1 MITKIS
7 SRSMG
12 TLYKNHKGILD
23 YNTSIELFVLLNYG
37 TSIESFV
44 LLNCFF
50 AASAFSG
57 GSGNPDARIM

>member
-1 MITKIS
+1 MIPKIS

-12 TLYKNHKGILD
+12 TLYKNHKGILE
-23 YNTSIELFVLLNYG
+23 YNTSIEL
-37 TSIESFV
+37 FV

-57 GSGNPDARIM
+57 GSGNPDARTM